1 MPAYH
6 LPRFNPF
13 PRIESVEIGPQQFAY
28 VVDDALL
35 NPDQLV
41 DLATL
46 YPERMRRPEGGGF
59 PGIEWGMPAEFAGRL
74 DDFFRLHVRR
84 LLSGR
89 RMLSM
94 SCRMAMVSLA
104 PPELV
109 PRQWICHRDADDVPA
124 DQSVAASVLYLFRD
138 SALGGTS
145 FYRPRR
151 PPQETDQL
159 LRDAVAMD
167 GPSFAR
173 RYGMEPGYMVGS
185 NDFFECVNRVPARWN
200 RMVFYD
206 GTVFHAG
213 DIGQPGRLS
222 ADPRTGRLTLNGL
235 FNCVR
240 AR

>member
-13 PRIESVEIGPQQFAY
+13 PRIESVEIGPQQCAY

-41 DLATL
+41 DLAAL
-46 YPERMRRPEGGGF
+46 YPERLSRPEGSAGAGV
-59 PGIEWGMPAEFAGRL
+59 EWWMPAEFAGRL

-84 LLSGR
+84 LLGGR

-94 SCRMAMVSLA
+94 SCRLSMLNTA
-104 PPELV
+104 PHEL
-109 PRQWICHRDADDVPA
+109 PPPAWWCHRDNDGGQPE
-124 DQSVAASVLYLFRD
+124 QRMAASVLYLFRD

-145 FYRPRR
+145 FYRPTRS
-151 PPQETDQL
+151 PQETEQL
-159 LRDAVAMD
+159 LCDVAAMD
-167 GPSFAR
+167 GGSFTQR
-173 RYGMEPGYMVGS
+173 WGIEPGRVLGS
-185 NDFFECVNRVPARWN
+185 SDHFECAGRVPARWN

-206 GTVFHAG
+206 GSALQRS
-213 DIGQPGRLS
+213 DITEPERLG
-222 ADPRTGRLTLNGL
+222 ADPRKGRLTLDG
-235 FNCVR
+235 FFSCVR